1 MLNKIKSKLLCYY
14 GNLIYSLSKV
24 EKRKYNL
31 DLRIEDIKMKY
42 PDINDQHFYFHHYYW
57 NKAPKWLR
65 EHRNYFKND
74 QRGFGEDAFHAMWYL
89 IFKEYSPK
97 SALEIGV
104 YRGQVISLWA
114 LLAKR
119 MGFKID
125 VHGIS
130 PFTAAD
136 DEVSN
141 YLKNIDYYQDV
152 IHNFKKCDLE
162 VVSLNKGFSTDE
174 KMIKIIKSKEWDI
187 IYIDGDHTYE
197 IAKQDFMNCSES
209 VRNNGLIVMDDSAL
223 FTTYKAKYY
232 SFAGHSGPSR
242 VAEEIDPDD
251 YKEIISVGHNRV
263 FQKVRRAKK
272 CDVI

>member
-1 MLNKIKSKLLCYY
+1 MFNKIKSKLLYYY
-14 GNLIYSLSKV
+14 GNLIYLLSKV
-24 EKRKYNL
+24 EKSKFNT
-31 DLRIEDIKMKY
+31 DLRIEYIKTKY
-42 PDINDQHFYFHHYYW
+42 PDLNDQHFYFHHYYW
-57 NKAPKWLR
+57 NKAPQWLR
-65 EHRNYFKND
+65 EHRDYFKKD

-119 MGFKID
+119 MGFKIE

-152 IHNFKKCDLE
+152 IHNFKKCELE
-162 VVSLNKGFSTDE
+162 VVILNKGFSTDE

-187 IYIDGDHTYE
+187 IYIDGNHTYE
-197 IAKQDFMNCSES
+197 IAKQDFKNCSES

-223 FTTYKAKYY
+223 FTNYRAINY
-232 SFAGHSGPSR
+232 SFAGHYGPSR

-251 YKEIISVGHNRV
+251 FKEIISVSHNRV
-263 FQKVRRAKK
+263 FQKVRRQNK